1 MMEGAMRFMLRKALL
16 TGLFLAVS
24 LAASAEPTTLRA
36 PGGGEVRPLV
46 VGINDYYRMPQ
57 AAQLHGAVADANDI
71 AQALRKVGVAVK
83 PLLNREATRTRLV
96 QELDRIVAESRRGD
110 LVVFSFAGHGLQ
122 VPEYDAWK
130 GIDPDGVDEE
140 IVLSGFS
147 FSGDGV
153 RDVLVNKELK
163 AYLARLDAKGV
174 DVVVAMDSCFGGGMS
189 RAVDPR
195 SGEWTIRQAN
205 GKVAKVDLDKFVP
218 IAMDGREARAVV
230 RAMTHVTFLAG
241 ASKDTVVPEIPNL
254 DPNTTRGALSYYFA
268 RAIEGAGA
276 QDGDLTRQA
285 IIKYV
290 MQNVSENSAER
301 QRIEFEPRTNDPN
314 ALQRVVLHFGERN
327 LEIHTQD
334 AAIPSP
340 VSFPVHLAVIG
351 GTAGAIAKGKAPFEL
366 VNAPSAADLVW
377 DVAQQDA
384 IARGDRLLDHVDG
397 SLIGGVI
404 DRTWAIRA
412 IERLAE
418 TRVLQIG
425 LTEGGKLYVPGDSP
439 KIIASGVGGAYLTVF
454 NIAATGQVQMLYP
467 PVGGNARLSEDEWRY
482 APNVTSPFGADQ
494 VVAVATSAPP
504 TQLLSWLYEHDQR
517 ADAALLPGEL
527 KKILDGDASARIGTV
542 GLHTAR
548 NR

>member
-1 MMEGAMRFMLRKALL
+1 MRFMLRKTLL
-16 TGLFLAVS
+16 AGLFLAVS
-24 LAASAEPTTLRA
+24 FGASAEPSTLRA
-36 PGGGEVRPLV
+36 PGGGAVRALV

-57 AAQLHGAVADANDI
+57 AAQLRGAVADASDI
-71 AQALRKVGVAVK
+71 AQALSKAGVSAK
-83 PLLNREATRTRLV
+83 PILNREATRARLV
-96 QELDRIVAESRRGD
+96 QELDRLVAESRAGD
-110 LVVFSFAGHGLQ
+110 LVLISFAGHGLQ
-122 VPEYDAWK
+122 VPEYEAWK

-140 IVLSGFS
+140 IALSGFS
-147 FSGDGV
+147 FSGEGV

-174 DVVVAMDSCFGGGMS
+174 DVLVAMDSCFGGGMS

-195 SGEWTIRQAN
+195 SGEWTIRQAT
-205 GKVAKVDLDKFVP
+205 GKVAKADHDKFVP

-254 DPNTTRGALSYYFA
+254 DPSTPRGALSYYFA

-276 QDGDLTRQA
+276 QAGDLTRQA

-301 QRIEFEPRTNDPN
+301 QRIEFEPRTNDSK

-327 LEIHTQD
+327 LQISSEES
-334 AAIPSP
+334 AIPSSL
-340 VSFPVHLAVIG
+340 SFPVHLAVIG
-351 GTAGAIAKGKAPFEL
+351 GTANAIAKGKAPFEF
-366 VNAPSAADLVW
+366 VSATNAADLVW

-384 IARGDRLLDHVDG
+384 IARGDRLLDHVDA

-412 IERLAE
+412 IERIAE

-425 LTEGGKLYVPGDSP
+425 LTEGGKLYIPGDNP
-439 KIIASGVGGAYLTVF
+439 KIIASGVSGAYLTVF

-467 PVGGNARLSEDEWRY
+467 AVGGDTRLSEDEWRY
-482 APNVTSPFGADQ
+482 APNVTAPFGADQ
-494 VVAVATSAPP
+494 VVAVVTAAPP
-504 TQLLSWLYEHDQR
+504 AQLLSWLYEHDQR

-527 KKILDGDASARIGTV
+527 KKILDADASARIGTV